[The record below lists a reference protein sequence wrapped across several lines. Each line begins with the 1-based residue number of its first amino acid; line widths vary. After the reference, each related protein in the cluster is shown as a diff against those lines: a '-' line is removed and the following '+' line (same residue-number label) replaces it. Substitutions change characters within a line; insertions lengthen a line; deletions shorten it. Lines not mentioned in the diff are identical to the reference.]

1 MKRKLGQVICGAVVF
16 AKSAFQD
23 TLSQKRIGMG
33 QTSELAA
40 DVDPWTSWLFLSRA
54 DDMEFIRLQENLNHS
69 LVYKNYAFPAP

>member
-1 MKRKLGQVICGAVVF
+1 
-16 AKSAFQD
+16 
-23 TLSQKRIGMG
+23 MG